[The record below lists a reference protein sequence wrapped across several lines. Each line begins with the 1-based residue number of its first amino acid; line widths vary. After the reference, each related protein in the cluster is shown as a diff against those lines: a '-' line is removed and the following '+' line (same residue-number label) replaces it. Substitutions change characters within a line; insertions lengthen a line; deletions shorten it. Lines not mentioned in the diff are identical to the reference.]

1 DKREHDIGE
10 TVDQSSAQ
18 LLRQERQHAGHSVG
32 HGLEDLNLKKRNQLG
47 QDGENGLVGCGLPR
61 LDIVHH
67 VQQVDDGIVELR
79 VAQVRKRVVQSA
91 ELFRSAAQALGI
103 EGRTW
108 KESAPLCFAGV
119 IPSHSPSH
127 AMSACDASHSDV
139 TCKWLDDLPCL
150 GPVQLPLWPKPD
162 GRVGPKPSPSAAY
175 YRQQVSALRR
185 ASLAYRRLQTV
196 VGRFRRSVE
205 RRDAQRRRHSMKAA
219 RLSPTS
225 MAAPT
230 EEEPDS
236 STLSQDV
243 DRQACCRSRYPP
255 PPARMNPPGCLVAHP
270 EELSS
275 SSPWQSDFSA
285 RLFVPQ
291 SAVRATTAVQWQQQ
305 AETRR
310 CSSLSSHFGATHSP
324 SQQRRKLHSH
334 QETSLQPEPVNNFSS
349 DSLLTSQNTHVTM
362 EFSADDSTFS
372 YTESPVESLASPLE
386 DELQQQQ
393 QQPILEKQL
402 GGKVEQPKR
411 LLLMLPPAPV
421 QTLLAPPADVVRALP
436 TQRPR
441 RQHQIIEQQQQPHSG
456 QQRRSRNSR
465 NCCVAVASQRLCMA
479 TDGRFAWAK
488 SGLGRSASRCSRA
501 CSQWLFVGTGGRQP
515 PEELLEPLHCW
526 LVFEQV
532 GPTMSLR
539 QAAAMEAASTAA
551 RWPLLVTSPDPQTAL
566 RFVTAAASA
575 PEPVKATAPPA
586 VPVFWRHDTSATAG
600 FQQSQPPLYRWP
612 PPPAGSLI
620 GSPSSQTAAS
630 ASSSSG
636 GCARSS
642 GVTASVGREKLQ
654 QQRQLRRMVQVMQM
668 RRKPSDTE
676 FVDVGCGEGA
686 VDSHRRRRTYYA
698 RRCIVRLEESAAL
711 LVQETA
717 CRASSVV
724 STCSV
729 QQDSADSESGL
740 LNCSSAVQPAL
751 QAVRL
756 GQNLQALERRTLRRA
771 WDQPPLAPSSLAALD
786 PTVASFIWWSLI
798 PLGRRLKPDEPDTK
812 KPVTTA
818 IPLHPRWLR
827 PPTLPCPAKT
837 EMEMWAES
845 GDSAMSSGAG
855 GHVTSAAI
863 GQQLV
868 LDVPRATPGAAA
880 MGCVFPRPGPHR
892 HSATRMSTAH
902 SDLNDQIGDYL
913 TDAQIALVK
922 ETWVILSEDLTDTGV
937 LVFTRLFQIDKDLR
951 NMFYKLMASEAH
963 PPPTSP
969 KHPADRAGKFDR
981 DKVERHGVAVMQ
993 ALGAAVDCLDDTLM
1007 LNSVLLALG
1016 QAHHAFDVRAEYVMR
1031 LWPAINFALQERL
1044 GECYTKAVERAWH
1057 NVFRYIAGKMEAG
1070 IRLRQGQGGGGA
1082 A

>member
-1 DKREHDIGE
+1 
-10 TVDQSSAQ
+10 
-18 LLRQERQHAGHSVG
+18 
-32 HGLEDLNLKKRNQLG
+32 
-47 QDGENGLVGCGLPR
+47 
-61 LDIVHH
+61 
-67 VQQVDDGIVELR
+67 
-79 VAQVRKRVVQSA
+79 
-91 ELFRSAAQALGI
+91 
-103 EGRTW
+103 
-108 KESAPLCFAGV
+108 
-119 IPSHSPSH
+119 
-127 AMSACDASHSDV
+127 MSACDASHSDV

-150 GPVQLPLWPKPD
+150 GPVTLNAFDKQLWESLLDCNGNNSRRGQPQRYDVHSKPLHEKFENPQVQLPLWPKPD

-676 FVDVGCGEGA
+676 FVGAPTGGDSCRNGFCRRRCDLLEDLLRRRDEIDDMLTALQPSPCHSPTSSRFYSFGAASGVDGGISSSATDSEFAASRSDDVNSINSVCSSSSSGSGNSHSYFVTPSSALGRTANNNADVGCGEGA

-868 LDVPRATPGAAA
+868 LDVP
-880 MGCVFPRPGPHR
+880 
-892 HSATRMSTAH
+892 
-902 SDLNDQIGDYL
+902 
-913 TDAQIALVK
+913 
-922 ETWVILSEDLTDTGV
+922 
-937 LVFTRLFQIDKDLR
+937 
-951 NMFYKLMASEAH
+951 
-963 PPPTSP
+963 
-969 KHPADRAGKFDR
+969 
-981 DKVERHGVAVMQ
+981 
-993 ALGAAVDCLDDTLM
+993 VDPL
-1007 LNSVLLALG
+1007 
-1016 QAHHAFDVRAEYVMR
+1016 
-1031 LWPAINFALQERL
+1031 
-1044 GECYTKAVERAWH
+1044 
-1057 NVFRYIAGKMEAG
+1057 
-1070 IRLRQGQGGGGA
+1070 
-1082 A
+1082 

>member
-1 DKREHDIGE
+1 
-10 TVDQSSAQ
+10 
-18 LLRQERQHAGHSVG
+18 
-32 HGLEDLNLKKRNQLG
+32 
-47 QDGENGLVGCGLPR
+47 
-61 LDIVHH
+61 
-67 VQQVDDGIVELR
+67 
-79 VAQVRKRVVQSA
+79 
-91 ELFRSAAQALGI
+91 
-103 EGRTW
+103 
-108 KESAPLCFAGV
+108 
-119 IPSHSPSH
+119 
-127 AMSACDASHSDV
+127 MSACDASHSDV

-150 GPVQLPLWPKPD
+150 GPVTLNAFDKQLWESLLDCNGNNSRQGQPQRYDVHSKPLHEKFENPQVQLPLWPKPD
-162 GRVGPKPSPSAAY
+162 GPVGPKQSPSAAY

-402 GGKVEQPKR
+402 GGKAEQPKR

-526 LVFEQV
+526 LIFEQV

-539 QAAAMEAASTAA
+539 QAAAVEAASTAA

-600 FQQSQPPLYRWP
+600 FQQSQPPLYDGRRHR
-612 PPPAGSLI
+612 AGSLI

-636 GCARSS
+636 GCGRSS

-676 FVDVGCGEGA
+676 FVGA
-686 VDSHRRRRTYYA
+686 PTGGDSCRNGFCRRRCDLLEDLL
-698 RRCIVRLEESAAL
+698 RRRDEIDDMLTALQPSPCHSPTSSRFYSFGAASGVDGGISSSATDSEFAASRSDDANSINSVCSSSSAAAAA
-711 LVQETA
+711 TA
-717 CRASSVV
+717 IRTSSR
-724 STCSV
+724 
-729 QQDSADSESGL
+729 QAARSAGRQTTTQT
-740 LNCSSAVQPAL
+740 SAVAKAPWTVTGDA
-751 QAVRL
+751 
-756 GQNLQALERRTLRRA
+756 GRTTPDGASFGWRRA
-771 WDQPPLAPSSLAALD
+771 RLC
-786 PTVASFIWWSLI
+786 WS
-798 PLGRRLKPDEPDTK
+798 RR
-812 KPVTTA
+812 
-818 IPLHPRWLR
+818 
-827 PPTLPCPAKT
+827 
-837 EMEMWAES
+837 
-845 GDSAMSSGAG
+845 
-855 GHVTSAAI
+855 
-863 GQQLV
+863 
-868 LDVPRATPGAAA
+868 
-880 MGCVFPRPGPHR
+880 
-892 HSATRMSTAH
+892 
-902 SDLNDQIGDYL
+902 
-913 TDAQIALVK
+913 
-922 ETWVILSEDLTDTGV
+922 
-937 LVFTRLFQIDKDLR
+937 
-951 NMFYKLMASEAH
+951 
-963 PPPTSP
+963 
-969 KHPADRAGKFDR
+969 
-981 DKVERHGVAVMQ
+981 
-993 ALGAAVDCLDDTLM
+993 
-1007 LNSVLLALG
+1007 
-1016 QAHHAFDVRAEYVMR
+1016 
-1031 LWPAINFALQERL
+1031 
-1044 GECYTKAVERAWH
+1044 
-1057 NVFRYIAGKMEAG
+1057 
-1070 IRLRQGQGGGGA
+1070 
-1082 A
+1082 